1 MLETNRTEEP
11 GRADPMNPI
20 TQRVI
25 RAFPVLARAP
35 RVELAADWIV
45 MAGAALAIIFLLGGY
60 LALPALPVFGHDE
73 VHYYVDFHFKLVED
87 GRWLNFLLHDV
98 LRSIP
103 LPLWSLLYVGLWWAL
118 MYRIA
123 RGCGFGAA
131 YATLIG
137 ATVVMAAPFLEMS
150 LWPASVVPSLML
162 IGLAILM
169 QARGA
174 AYPVIYMVSGILMFG
189 AMQSMYFL
197 LPLLFL
203 REFLDTT
210 APLRARW
217 WLLLRHMLWWVAGSV
232 AGVLVV
238 CVMLKLLA
246 GIWFPQ
252 PAAWRDTHPVENAA
266 SLLANIAYVARNLAE
281 HLETLLRL
289 GGVTY
294 GFILVCAAVAV
305 LRAKTLLAQS
315 PALLLLAAVLL
326 SFFAFSVPLAPVIH
340 LRSLFAMATV
350 VILGIALLPGP
361 TPAGRILG
369 TLLLLK
375 LAQHY
380 SVYGQ
385 DYLEVQRAE
394 TSLLLTE
401 LRELFPGYPTN
412 YAALALEGEMDPSKP
427 EANRFND
434 GSRMHPIFVTLGVW
448 DFLDC
453 KIPQRCDRVGETG
466 EPIAVH
472 SFAGGQ
478 FELKVDAVN
487 NIGVV
492 RYRD

>member
-1 MLETNRTEEP
+1 
-11 GRADPMNPI
+11 MNPI
-20 TQRVI
+20 PQRLVH
-25 RAFPVLARAP
+25 AARDP
-35 RVELAADWIV
+35 RLDLAADFAV
-45 MAGAALAIIFLLGGY
+45 KCAAVLAVLFLLGGY

-87 GRWLNFLLHDV
+87 GRWLNYLLHGV

-103 LPLWSLLYVGLWWAL
+103 LPIWSLLYVGLWWAL

-123 RGCGFGAA
+123 RGCGFDAA
-131 YATLIG
+131 YAVLVA
-137 ATVVMAAPFLEMS
+137 ATIVMASPFLEMS
-150 LWPASVVPSLML
+150 LWPASVVPSLLL

-169 QARGA
+169 QARGV
-174 AYPVIYMVSGILMFG
+174 AYPVIYMVSGMLMFG

-203 REFLDTT
+203 RDFLDETGLDKTGLDET

-217 WLLLRHMLWWVAGSV
+217 WLLLQHMLWWVAGSV
-232 AGVLVV
+232 AGVIVV
-238 CVMLKLLA
+238 CLMLRLLA
-246 GIWFPQ
+246 GIWFIE
-252 PAAWRDTHPVENAA
+252 AAEWRNTQPVEDIA
-266 SLLANIAYVARNLAE
+266 SLFRNIAYVVQNLLT
-281 HLETLLRL
+281 HFETLLRQ

-294 GFILVCAAVAV
+294 GFILACVLIAL
-305 LRAKTLLAQS
+305 LRARALFVRL

-326 SFFAFSVPLAPVIH
+326 SFFAFSVPMAPVIH

-350 VILGIALLPGP
+350 VILGLAILPGP
-361 TPAGRILG
+361 TPLGRVLG
-369 TLLLLK
+369 ALLLLK

-394 TSLLLTE
+394 TSVLLTE

-412 YAALALEGEMDPSKP
+412 YAALALEGEMDPAKP
-427 EANRFND
+427 EASRFND

-453 KIPQRCDRVGETG
+453 KIPQRCDRVGATG
-466 EPIAVH
+466 DVIAVQP
-472 SFAGGQ
+472 FAGGQ
-478 FELKVDAVN
+478 FELSVDTAN

>member
-1 MLETNRTEEP
+1 
-11 GRADPMNPI
+11 MNTTPE
-20 TQRVI
+20 R
-25 RAFPVLARAP
+25 LARALSTLTDDP
-35 RVELAADWIV
+35 RSAFVSDFAVKAAAVLAV
-45 MAGAALAIIFLLGGY
+45 LFLLGGY
-60 LALPALPVFGHDE
+60 LALPTLPVFGHDE

-87 GRWLNFLLHDV
+87 GRWLNYLLHDF

-103 LPLWSLLYVGLWWAL
+103 LPIWSLLYVGLWWAL

-123 RGCGFGAA
+123 RGCGFDVA
-131 YATLIG
+131 YATLVA
-137 ATVVMAAPFLEMS
+137 ATVVMASPFLEMS
-150 LWPASVVPSLML
+150 LWPASVVPSLLL
-162 IGLAILM
+162 IGLAIAM
-169 QARGA
+169 QARGV
-174 AYPVIYMVSGILMFG
+174 AYPVIYMISGVLMFG

-203 REFLDTT
+203 REFLDT
-210 APLRARW
+210 AEPLRARW
-217 WLLLRHMLWWVAGSV
+217 WLFFRHMVWWVAGSV

-252 PAAWRDTHPVENAA
+252 PAAWRNTQPVEDVA
-266 SLLANIAYVARNLAE
+266 SLFSNTAYVLQNLTT
-281 HLETLLRL
+281 HLETLLRQ

-294 GFILVCAAVAV
+294 GFVLVCAAAAL
-305 LRAKTLLAQS
+305 LRARTLLLQA
-315 PALLLLAAVLL
+315 PALLLLAAVFL

-350 VILGIALLPGP
+350 VILGLAILPGP
-361 TPAGRILG
+361 TPIGRVLG
-369 TLLLLK
+369 ALLLLK

-394 TSLLLTE
+394 TSVLLTE
-401 LRELFPGYPTN
+401 LRELFPGYPTD
-412 YAALALEGEMDPSKP
+412 YSALALEGAMDPSKP

-466 EPIAVH
+466 EPIAVQP
-472 SFAGGQ
+472 FAGGR
-478 FELKVDAVN
+478 FELAVDAEN